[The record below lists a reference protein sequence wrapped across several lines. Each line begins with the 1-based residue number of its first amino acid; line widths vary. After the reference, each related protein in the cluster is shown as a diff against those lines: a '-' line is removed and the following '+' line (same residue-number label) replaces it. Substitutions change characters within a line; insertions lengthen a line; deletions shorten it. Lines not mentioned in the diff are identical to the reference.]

1 MYQSFLTLI
10 KENALIAQ
18 GDKVLI
24 AVSGGV
30 DSMVLA
36 HLMLKSGF
44 SMAVAHV
51 NYRLRG
57 DDSEEDEALVRDWCH
72 AHEVPFFLH
81 RVDPAI
87 YDARESIQMVAHMI
101 TLTICHGY
109 TDKYFWHRD

>member
-36 HLMLKSGF
+36 HLMLQSGF
-44 SMAVAHV
+44 SMGVAHV
-51 NYRLRG
+51 NYRLRETTLRRMRHWYETG
-57 DDSEEDEALVRDWCH
+57 VMRMKS
-72 AHEVPFFLH
+72 PF
-81 RVDPAI
+81 
-87 YDARESIQMVAHMI
+87 SSS
-101 TLTICHGY
+101 G
-109 TDKYFWHRD
+109 